1 MKQVITVSKL
11 SAYAILALTLS
22 ACGKMEFNQSALT
35 DLIPIPIFKPAA
47 QGVEAVSGSTM
58 GKRTVLNGYYI
69 DASVGAPRD
78 QLDAQTPNGYKV
90 FHGVKGAIVSDSTT
104 Q

>member
-1 MKQVITVSKL
+1 MKQVIGISKL
-11 SAYAILALTLS
+11 SVLMMMALALS

-47 QGVEAVSGSTM
+47 SGVEAVSGSTM
-58 GKRTVLNGYYI
+58 GKRTVLNQYYV

-78 QLDAQTPNGYKV
+78 QLDAVTPNGYKV
-90 FHGVKGAIVSDSTT
+90 FHGVKGAIVSED
-104 Q
+104 